1 MYVVILR
8 CVFWVDP
15 LHSFG
20 LETGSRYRTL
30 AGLKLYADQVGF
42 ELAETYLAL
51 L

>member
-1 MYVVILR
+1 MVILR
-8 CVFWVDP
+8 YVFSVDP

-20 LETGSRYRTL
+20 LETGSRYITL
-30 AGLKLYADQVGF
+30 AGLKLFADQVGF